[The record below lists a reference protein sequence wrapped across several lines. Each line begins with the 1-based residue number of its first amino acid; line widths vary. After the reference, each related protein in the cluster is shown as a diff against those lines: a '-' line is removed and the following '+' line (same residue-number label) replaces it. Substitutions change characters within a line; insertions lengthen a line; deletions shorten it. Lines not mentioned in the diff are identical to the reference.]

1 VEFGK
6 LLRFP
11 IDTEQYPKFPPLLF
25 PNKQVKEMK
34 NIFQSVELTKVS
46 NDSGSVN

>member
-1 VEFGK
+1 LEFGA
-6 LLRFP
+6 LLRFSV
-11 IDTEQYPKFPPLLF
+11 DAEQYPKFPPLLF

-46 NDSGSVN
+46 SMIPSQ